1 MSEKNAKL
9 QARNL
14 KVVCIFS
21 VYNKKIYVE
30 RDISEVLKD
39 N

>member
-1 MSEKNAKL
+1 MSKKNAKL

-14 KVVCIFS
+14 KVVCIFR

-30 RDISEVLKD
+30 RDLSEVLKD